1 MSWLLT
7 RWRALVAQLDLRG
20 RVTLATA
27 GVLALGL
34 LGLTLGTLLFLNHQL
49 DHDASTILRERADA
63 QLAKVAARGA
73 GVVLR
78 SSADVEPLDQQGWVY
93 VDGRAL
99 RRPSAPARV
108 QRSADSLANVPRTRE
123 VAVGGDVLLLG
134 EPAYAA
140 DGRRRIATV
149 VVSISLEPYEHTRHL
164 VLVAMVL
171 LDVCI
176 LAFGALLARR
186 AVGRA
191 LRPVANMTRQAAEWS
206 ERDLDRRFDLGSPR
220 DELTGLSATL
230 DRLLAR
236 IATTLRHEQR
246 FSAEMAHE
254 LRTPLSGLRGEAE
267 LALRA
272 EGTPQDVREALEQI
286 VRGADRMQA
295 VIDTLLVAARGG
307 NEHTIGASDARAAA
321 AEAIEAMRPLA
332 QRAGVELTL
341 AEAAVEVASGGAGGG
356 VRGSTRNGALP
367 RVGAEPR
374 LVVQALAPLLDNA
387 LRHARGRVTVTLTQ
401 SHGEVL
407 VRVEDDGAGIAPE
420 EVERIFEPGA
430 SSAGGAGLGLP
441 LARRLARSCGGD
453 VTAIAAQGPATAG
466 GRVVLHLPAVT

>member
-1 MSWLLT
+1 MSWLLA
-7 RWRALVAQLDLRG
+7 RWRALVALLDLRG

-27 GVLALGL
+27 GVLAFGL

-63 QLAKVAARGA
+63 QLAKVAARGD

-108 QRSADSLANVPRTRE
+108 QRAADSLANVPRARE
-123 VAVGGDVLLLG
+123 TAIGEDVLLLG
-134 EPAYAA
+134 EPAYAS

-149 VVSISLEPYEHTRHL
+149 VVSVSLEPYEHTRHL

-191 LRPVANMTRQAAEWS
+191 LQPVADMTRQAAEWS
-206 ERDLDRRFDLGSPR
+206 ERDLDRRFDLGAPR

-236 IATTLRHEQR
+236 IATSLRHEQR

-267 LALRA
+267 LALRV
-272 EGTPQDVREALEQI
+272 EDTPDDVREALEQI

-307 NEHTIGASDARAAA
+307 NEQTIGAADARAAA

-341 AEAAVEVASGGAGGG
+341 ATATADHAPGAARTAGGG
-356 VRGSTRNGALP
+356 
-367 RVGAEPR
+367 
-374 LVVQALAPLLDNA
+374 
-387 LRHARGRVTVTLTQ
+387 
-401 SHGEVL
+401 
-407 VRVEDDGAGIAPE
+407 
-420 EVERIFEPGA
+420 
-430 SSAGGAGLGLP
+430 
-441 LARRLARSCGGD
+441 
-453 VTAIAAQGPATAG
+453 
-466 GRVVLHLPAVT
+466 

>member
-1 MSWLLT
+1 MNRLLN
-7 RWRALVAQLDLRG
+7 RSRALVAQLDLRG

-49 DHDASTILRERADA
+49 DRDASTILRERADA
-63 QLAKVAARGA
+63 QLAKVAARGN

-78 SSADVEPLDQQGWVY
+78 PSADVEPLDQQGWVY

-108 QRSADSLANVPRTRE
+108 QRAADSLANVPRTRE
-123 VAVGGDVLLLG
+123 VAIGEDVLLLG

-140 DGRRRIATV
+140 GGRRRIATV

-164 VLVAMVL
+164 VLVAMAL

-176 LAFGALLARR
+176 LAFGVLLARR

-191 LRPVANMTRQAAEWS
+191 LQPVANMTRQAAEWS
-206 ERDLDRRFDLGSPR
+206 ERDLDRRFDLGAPR

-236 IATTLRHEQR
+236 IATSLRHEQR

-272 EGTPQDVREALEQI
+272 KGTPDDVREALEQI

-295 VIDTLLVAARGG
+295 VIETLLTAARGG

-341 AEAAVEVASGGAGGG
+341 AEATAEDE
-356 VRGSTRNGALP
+356 LP

-387 LRHARGRVTVTLTQ
+387 LRHARGRVTVTVTHA
-401 SHGEVL
+401 HGEVV
-407 VRVEDDGAGIAPE
+407 VRVEDDGAGIAPDD
-420 EVERIFEPGA
+420 VERIFEPGA

-453 VTAIAAQGPATAG
+453 VTAVAAQDAATAG